1 MQMTPRNSMSG
12 WYFSDED
19 LATAA
24 SGSILLNASMDL
36 SNPCNLNCA
45 YCFIEEKVSKR
56 KLRFPDEMTQA
67 ETFAVI
73 DDFAQAGAMTVNL
86 VGAGE
91 PTVDPL
97 FDEVIER
104 IAALGMTPVVF
115 TNGIRL
121 AESVELVQFLY
132 RRGATVVLKFNSGNA
147 ELQDLVAGRAG
158 YTRYRDEALQH
169 LLNAGF
175 ASHEPTRLAF
185 DIIALAGNY
194 DEIPDIYSRCRAQN
208 IYPILTDYI
217 PTGRTDSGTFV
228 GRAAIE
234 HLSAGK
240 QRRVEAALAP
250 LSNAPALELY
260 TRLRDA
266 DRAYGIEHTA
276 TPAYYCGGACTQLL
290 GLYVDIHGVIWPCVA
305 RLTATPTGLQHTPL
319 GNIRSGD
326 TPSDL
331 WKNSPY
337 MNSLRRSYDGS
348 CPYKRSFVETEQYET

>member
-1 MQMTPRNSMSG
+1 MTSRNSMSG
-12 WYFSDED
+12 WHFSDEN
-19 LATAA
+19 LAIAA

-45 YCFIEEKVSKR
+45 YCFIEEKASKR

-73 DDFAQAGAMTVNL
+73 DDFAQAGAMTVNI

-91 PTVDPL
+91 PTIDPL
-97 FDEVIER
+97 FDEVIDR
-104 IAALGMTPVVF
+104 IATRGMTPVVF

-147 ELQDLVAGRAG
+147 ELQDLIAGRAG
-158 YTRYRDEALQH
+158 YTRYRDEAMQH

-194 DEIPDIYSRCRAQN
+194 DEIPVIYSRCRAQN

-234 HLSAGK
+234 HLSGK
-240 QRRVEAALAP
+240 EQRRVEAALAP
-250 LSNAPALELY
+250 LTNAAALDLY
-260 TRLRDA
+260 KRLRASDEA
-266 DRAYGIEHTA
+266 SGIDHAA
-276 TPAYYCGGACTQLL
+276 TPAYYCGGTCTQLL
-290 GLYVDIHGVIWPCVA
+290 GLYVDIHGAIWPCVA
-305 RLTATPTGLQHTPL
+305 RLSATPTGLRHAPL
-319 GNIRSGD
+319 GNIRDGAK
-326 TPSDL
+326 PSDV
-331 WKNSPY
+331 WKHSDY
-337 MNSLRRSYDGS
+337 MKALRHGYDGS
-348 CPYKRSFVETEQYET
+348 CPYKRSLVTPNR